1 MRGRM
6 AIDIRTGCPDSFMR
20 ETGTVDKAMEST
32 GRALVDHWSWAAE
45 KGLMNKNTAGTLRAA
60 CSQIL
65 SSVDDNW
72 ETLDIRELNP
82 EDAFRRFQNKRGKD
96 FRPNSLHDYA
106 RRFKQAHS
114 SYLKYL
120 EDPASWRFES
130 FERAPRNE
138 GARHPRPRAKTEV
151 ANFDIDANLVRYPFP
166 VREGQ
171 TALLCLPPDLKTVEA
186 KRLTTFIMTLAIDGI
201 EAPSLT

>member
-1 MRGRM
+1 MRCRM
-6 AIDIRTGCPDSFMR
+6 AIDISTECPDGFMR
-20 ETGTVDKAMEST
+20 ETAAMGKAMEST

-82 EDAFRRFQNKRGKD
+82 DDAFRRFQNKRGKD
-96 FRPNSLHDYA
+96 FRPASLHDYA
-106 RRFKQAHS
+106 RRFKQAHT
-114 SYLKYL
+114 SYLRYL
-120 EDPASWRFES
+120 ENPASWRFES
-130 FERAPRNE
+130 TERAPRNE
-138 GARHPRPRAKTEV
+138 GARHPRPQAKTGV
-151 ANFDIDANLVRYPFP
+151 ANFEINPNLVRYPFP

-171 TALLCLPPDLKTVEA
+171 TALLCLPPDLKTAEA
-186 KRLTTFIMTLAIDGI
+186 KRLITFIMSLAIDGA
-201 EAPSLT
+201 EAPSLP